1 MAAMDS
7 DALLTVLTIHRAGGF
22 SAAADALG
30 RSQPAISRRIALLEA
45 ELGGPVFER
54 TAAGVRLSALGE
66 ALLPHAERALAA
78 IEDARAAV
86 REMRD
91 QQAGSLTL
99 ALVGT
104 LAGLSLTQTLRRFAA
119 EAPRAR
125 LDLRTA
131 NSATVSDLVRTGA
144 ATIGVRYFADRSDDL
159 ACHGMPPERL
169 AVVCAP
175 DHPRAGRRV
184 GQLAALAGEHWLAF
198 PRRNDSGE
206 AAAGT
211 LYALFQARGIAELRW
226 SAIDSLTAQ
235 KRMVEAGIGLALL
248 PESAVV
254 DELRAKTLAV
264 VTVADLD
271 AANPVFAVVRRD
283 GYLSRAAHLLLDI
296 LTEGGY
302 RGETGKSATRPGN
315 GRAAS

>member
-54 TAAGVRLSALGE
+54 TATGVRLSALGE

-78 IEDARAAV
+78 IEDGRAAV
-86 REMRD
+86 RALRD
-91 QQAGSLTL
+91 QNAGSLTL

-104 LAGLSLTQTLRRFAA
+104 LAGLSLTRTLRRFAIA
-119 EAPRAR
+119 APLAR

-131 NSATVSDLVRTGA
+131 NSAAVSGLVRTGT
-144 ATIGVRYFADRSDDL
+144 ATIGVRYFADRSGDL
-159 ACHGMPPERL
+159 DCHAMPPERL

-175 DHPRAGRRV
+175 DHPLAGRRI
-184 GQLAALAGEHWLAF
+184 GRLTELAAEHWLAF
-198 PRRNDSGE
+198 PRRDDSGE

-211 LYALFQARGIAELRW
+211 LYAQFQARGVAELRW

-235 KRMVEAGIGLALL
+235 KRMVEAGIGLALVPL
-248 PESAVV
+248 SAIV
-254 DELRAKTLAV
+254 DEVQTCSLAV
-264 VTVADLD
+264 IAVADLD
-271 AANPVFAVVRRD
+271 AANPVFAVTRRG
-283 GYLSRAAHLLLDI
+283 GYLSRAARLLLDI
-296 LTEGGY
+296 LTETGFP
-302 RGETGKSATRPGN
+302 GETGKSGRRPGN
-315 GRAAS
+315 GRAAP